1 MIIEEIKDEA
11 RIQRERKQIAEAY
24 KKRIKSLS
32 KYSKDMI
39 TSIGSNSS
47 VMNPDEILINNKSL
61 RMIKRK

>member
-47 VMNPDEILINNKSL
+47 VMNPD
-61 RMIKRK
+61 